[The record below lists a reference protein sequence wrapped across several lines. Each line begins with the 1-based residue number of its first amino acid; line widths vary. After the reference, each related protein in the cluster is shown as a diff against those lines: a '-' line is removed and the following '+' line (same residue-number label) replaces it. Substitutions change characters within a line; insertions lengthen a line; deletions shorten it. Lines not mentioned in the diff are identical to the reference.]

1 MKTQVNVRLTEQEVK
16 DLDAVRMRIAQ
27 EAGAIP
33 TRSDVVRRALD
44 ELIKSY
50 KVESADK

>member
-16 DLDAVRMRIAQ
+16 DLDSVRMKIAQ
-27 EAGAIP
+27 EAGSIP

-50 KVESADK
+50 KIASTE

>member
-1 MKTQVNVRLTEQEVK
+1 MKTQVNVRLTDQDVK
-16 DLDAVRMRIAQ
+16 DLDAVRMKIAQ
-27 EAGAIP
+27 EEGSIP

-50 KVESADK
+50 KIEK